1 MIKTKNKRKE
11 PRSAHCSSVDEEV
24 KKAHTRHKLTQ
35 VIINNSHQIQ
45 TFPESLSSVT
55 LSREL
60 RESCWQKNNNTKVTK
75 KIDKKSETEINE

>member
-60 RESCWQKNNNTKVTK
+60 RESCCPESYVSRVGRKTTTRKSLK
-75 KIDKKSETEINE
+75 K